1 MRYIIS
7 PQTHDRDRTM
17 KPDSILESLIRG
29 RLLAAVAGSSIA
41 AGSLLELTVNATD
54 ELTAVINS
62 VLGLVAALAALY
74 SKLRVMRVKEDG

>member
-1 MRYIIS
+1 
-7 PQTHDRDRTM
+7 M
-17 KPDSILESLIRG
+17 KPDTILQSLIRG
-29 RLLAAVAGSSIA
+29 RLLAAVAGSGVA

-74 SKLRVMRVKEDG
+74 SKLREMRAKE

>member
-1 MRYIIS
+1 
-7 PQTHDRDRTM
+7 M
-17 KPDSILESLIRG
+17 KPDSILESLLRG
-29 RLLAAVAGSSIA
+29 RLLAAAAGSGVA

-74 SKLRVMRVKEDG
+74 SKLREMRAKE